1 MNRKNITKEIMELHQ
16 KQIIDEISREV
27 EEELKDGIPDELLTQ
42 ADKLIKMV
50 QDRKDKDKKV
60 MPVNFGKD
68 KAPEF
73 QAAND
78 MNFEIELLAAAGK
91 ESKLKWYEGVL
102 HLLNW
107 GMLELSPR
115 DNDLNDVRV
124 VITPSSDGKDQFKD
138 IFERYSGQDV
148 KLMLDFGDDVYIEAE
163 LYVYPE
169 LTSVEGDGVIKE
181 VERPDSNKLNF
192 RLKPIGDNE

>member
-1 MNRKNITKEIMELHQ
+1 MNRKNITKDIMELHQ
-16 KQIIDEISREV
+16 KQLVDEISREV
-27 EEELKDGIPDELLTQ
+27 EEELKDGIPEELLTQ
-42 ADKLIKMV
+42 ADNLIKMV
-50 QDRKDKDKKV
+50 QDRKNKEKKV
-60 MPVNFGKD
+60 IPVDFGKE

-78 MNFEIELLAAAGK
+78 MFFEIELKAAGSA
-91 ESKLKWYEGVL
+91 ESKLKWYEGIL
-102 HLLNW
+102 PLLNW

-124 VITPSSDGKDQFKD
+124 AITPNSDGKDQFKD
-138 IFERYSGQDV
+138 IFERYSGQEV
-148 KLMLDFGDDVYIEAE
+148 RLMLDFGDDVYIEAE
-163 LYVYPE
+163 LSVSKN

-192 RLKPIGDNE
+192 RLKPINDAE